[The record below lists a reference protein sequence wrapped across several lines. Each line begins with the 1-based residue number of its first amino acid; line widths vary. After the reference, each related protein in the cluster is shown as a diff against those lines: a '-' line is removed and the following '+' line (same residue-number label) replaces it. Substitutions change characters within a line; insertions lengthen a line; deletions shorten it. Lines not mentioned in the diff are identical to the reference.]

1 MKSLACEIRIR
12 WVELV
17 GALYLELNSPVSS
30 WYEFARS
37 PRKEVIKMGVLPCS
51 SLEEQMRVKWKTL
64 AVAMASLTAGAIL
77 YTVLFVQFQ
86 QGHRLREVSRTD
98 LEVDG
103 LLLAGETMPDASYQ
117 RHGRRLV
124 GSQESNHDHYRRSI
138 SKLKEDLAQLT
149 SHLRLPPKHVSHD
162 SAHLR
167 DTPTKD
173 HSDTRND
180 SGRFHVKQPF
190 HFPQPH
196 YSKPD
201 SFLLQS
207 RWVQQLHDFLS
218 TVEGNQV
225 SLVTA
230 NQEHQDVVLNWLI
243 SAYMVAKPAVK
254 NVLVLTLDKPLHDL
268 LKGRGIPTLYIS
280 PGMVI
285 DPSAGITRAFS
296 QVHIVRLTLVRL
308 INNYGFDLV
317 NYDSD
322 AILLKNPQ
330 PYFDKYTHA
339 DIIGTFGKGP
349 ASLFREW
356 GVTLNTGVLLFRSN
370 DNVGEC
376 REDEH
381 A

>member
-1 MKSLACEIRIR
+1 
-12 WVELV
+12 
-17 GALYLELNSPVSS
+17 
-30 WYEFARS
+30 
-37 PRKEVIKMGVLPCS
+37 
-51 SLEEQMRVKWKTL
+51 MRVKWRTL
-64 AVAMASLTAGAIL
+64 AVATASLTVGAIL
-77 YTVLFVQFQ
+77 YTVMFVQ
-86 QGHRLREVSRTD
+86 QGQRLQEVSTTE

-117 RHGRRLV
+117 RQRHGRRLV
-124 GSQESNHDHYRRSI
+124 GSQDMNHDSYRRSI

-149 SHLRLPPKHVSHD
+149 SHLRMPPR
-162 SAHLR
+162 HLSQDLH

-173 HSDTRND
+173 HSDTRTTST
-180 SGRFHVKQPF
+180 SGRFHIKPPF

-196 YSKPD
+196 YSRPD
-201 SFLLQS
+201 SVLHQS
-207 RWVQQLHDFLS
+207 HWVQQLHDFLS

-230 NQEHQDVVLNWLI
+230 NQEHRDVVLNWLI
-243 SAYMVAKPAVK
+243 SAYMVAKPPVK

-268 LKGRGIPTLYIS
+268 LQGRGIPTLYIS

-308 INNYGFDLV
+308 INHYGFDLV

-330 PYFDKYTHA
+330 PYFDKFTHA
-339 DIIGTFGKGP
+339 DMIGTFGKGP

-370 DNVGEC
+370 DNIGKCKVVG
-376 REDEH
+376 H